1 LETHRSQSGIHS
13 IKEFLLEVLMIVVGV
28 LIALG
33 VEQLRSAWHERYL
46 ANEARESFR
55 QEIELER
62 LLIKEY
68 VPKVA
73 DSRSVLQKMIDDPAT
88 RSQAGLKLPP
98 SLQWQFLP
106 TEAWDTAV
114 ATQAFSYM
122 DPAEVQ
128 HYANLHMLQTLFDSF
143 EQKHHELLV
152 DVFSYD
158 DRKDLT
164 PDEIKARNH
173 DIRILLGNLQSI
185 DQLSQQ
191 LLHEFDAVSPVAP
204 KLVAQK

>member
-1 LETHRSQSGIHS
+1 LETHRSRSGVHS
-13 IKEFLLEVLMIVVGV
+13 IKEFLLEILMIVVGV

-33 VEQLRSAWHERYL
+33 VEQLRGASHERHL

-55 QEIELER
+55 REIELER
-62 LLIKEY
+62 QLIKEY
-68 VPKVA
+68 LPKVA
-73 DSRSVLQKMIDDPAT
+73 DSRTVLQKMMDDPAT
-88 RSQAGLKLPP
+88 RSQAGLKLPR

-106 TEAWDTAV
+106 TAAWETAA

-128 HYANLHMLQTLFDSF
+128 HYAFVHTLQTLFNNF

-158 DRKDLT
+158 DRKDLA

-173 DIRILLGNLQSI
+173 DIRVVLGNLQSI

-191 LLHEFDAVSPVAP
+191 LLREFDAVSPAVG
-204 KLVAQK
+204 K